1 MFSVKDKYNLKYKCN
16 IGAQMKDRET
26 LYDGWIT
33 DFRKI
38 LFCIAVIGLGTLYNV
53 REPSALAIAVVVQG
67 ASNVDSFW
75 DFLSNKKIYTCLR
88 VLSVIVILLS
98 VIVAVFAIWSLG
110 GEENFFDTANNQY
123 AGIWV
128 VLVIVGVAFVLFPL
142 ITDIVLNMKK
152 EQMELERNVNT
163 NKNQEEDDE
172 I

>member
-1 MFSVKDKYNLKYKCN
+1 M
-16 IGAQMKDRET
+16 
-26 LYDGWIT
+26 
-33 DFRKI
+33 
-38 LFCIAVIGLGTLYNV
+38 
-53 REPSALAIAVVVQG
+53 
-67 ASNVDSFW
+67 
-75 DFLSNKKIYTCLR
+75 
-88 VLSVIVILLS
+88 SVIVILLS

-128 VLVIVGVAFVLFPL
+128 VLVIVGVAFILFPL